1 MLIKTRC
8 FHSGSLYFYSM
19 NKELQSIIADIE
31 NTLDGQPWYG
41 RSVYALLQDV
51 DPAKAFIKPNER
63 AFSMIELL
71 YHMLTWAQ
79 FTLKRIEKDKIE
91 DLEAFE
97 KLDWREIDPQI
108 HGWEEALSEF
118 IATHQQIIALLK
130 TKDDSL
136 LDEIVDYRK
145 YNFRFLLNGFVEHSV
160 YHVAQIAYIHKMLS

>member
-19 NKELQSIIADIE
+19 KKELQSIIADIE

-51 DPAKAFIKPNER
+51 DASRAFIKPNER
-63 AFSMIELL
+63 SFSMIELL

-91 DLEAFE
+91 DLDAFE

-108 HGWEEALSEF
+108 HGWEECLSEF

-145 YNFRFLLNGFVEHSV
+145 YDFRFLLNGFVEHSV
-160 YHVAQIAYIHKMLS
+160 YHVGQIAYIHKMLS